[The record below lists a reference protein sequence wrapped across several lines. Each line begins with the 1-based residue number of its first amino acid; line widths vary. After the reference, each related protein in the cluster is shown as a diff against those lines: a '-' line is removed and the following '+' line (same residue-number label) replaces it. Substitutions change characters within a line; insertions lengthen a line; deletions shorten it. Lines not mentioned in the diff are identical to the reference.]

1 MVKDNRPRGADREY
15 VTTSVRFKPEVLRK
29 LKILAIERGQSLQE
43 MIEQGLYELLARQGV
58 NIGGLRTGD
67 DNQERA

>member
-29 LKILAIERGQSLQE
+29 LKILAVERDQSLQE
-43 MIEQGLYELLARQGV
+43 MIEIALHRMIADDNGIV
-58 NIGGLRTGD
+58 INDLRT
-67 DNQERA
+67 EK